1 MNNLTKELRRLYF
14 FDDQQWQSQKSE
26 ESGNSTALAA
36 GALTPAILTKC
47 LAGETGM
54 AINLVSPG
62 GTVRVMVVNFK
73 KASDWEAVANLHQAV
88 QDELDLPAPALSVSG
103 RKGYRLWFSL
113 AEPIPVAPARDFLKA
128 LRRRYL
134 ADLPAANLEL
144 RPDTDTPACIKLVPA
159 RHSATG
165 KWSAFIDPSLGGMF
179 VDEPGLE
186 MAPNMD
192 RQAGILAGLE
202 SIKPADFQ
210 SALNILATAA
220 EAATGIPALP
230 GERSANL
237 PGEAAGQP
245 GLDPGRSG
253 SRLNVGSNYSDP
265 KSFLLAVM
273 NDASASAR
281 AKIKA
286 AEALLPYFAKSTP
299 E

>member
-1 MNNLTKELRRLYF
+1 MNNLTTELRRLYF
-14 FDDQQWQSQKSE
+14 LDDQQCHSQKPDE
-26 ESGNSTALAA
+26 RGNSANLAA
-36 GALTPAILTKC
+36 DALTPAIVAKC
-47 LAGETGM
+47 LAGETEV
-54 AINLVSPG
+54 ALNLVSPG
-62 GTVRVMVVNFK
+62 KTARVMVVNFK
-73 KASDWEAVANLHQAV
+73 KATDWEAVANLHQAV

-113 AEPIPVAPARDFLKA
+113 AEPIPVAPARNFLKA
-128 LRRRYL
+128 LRHKYL
-134 ADLPAANLEL
+134 ADIPAANLEL
-144 RPDTDTPACIKLVPA
+144 RPDNDTPAVIKLAPA

-179 VDEPGLE
+179 VDESGLE

-210 SALNILATAA
+210 RALSLLQTAA
-220 EAATGIPALP
+220 EADSGAPSLP
-230 GERSANL
+230 GERSANQ
-237 PGEAAGQP
+237 PGEAISQP
-245 GLDPGRSG
+245 DFGAGRSA
-253 SRLNVGSNYSDP
+253 SKLNVGSNYSDP

-281 AKIKA
+281 VRIKA
-286 AEALLPYFAKSTP
+286 AKALLPYFAKSTP